1 MASIASTPLWMQNA
15 ASADQAAAGAT
26 AKKPEKPEEDTLA
39 NKDVFI
45 KLLVAQLQNQNP
57 MSPSDPIQFLTQ
69 LAQFTSL
76 EQSMQMSQDLSSIRT
91 GIDSLVKLG
100 TPPADAAGDGSG
112 EAGT

>member
-1 MASIASTPLWMQNA
+1 MATIPSTPLWMQNPVSSDSA
-15 ASADQAAAGAT
+15 ATDK
-26 AKKPEKPEEDTLA
+26 AKRSVEPEADTLA

-76 EQSMQMSQDLSSIRT
+76 EQSMAMKQDLSSIRA
-91 GIDSLVKLG
+91 GIDNLVQMA
-100 TPPADAAGDGSG
+100 TPPTSEPG
-112 EAGT
+112 